1 MIREVLTYT
10 NKKLKQK
17 SKAVVDFDQH
27 LHDLLDDM
35 YLTMLD
41 KSGIGL
47 AAIQVGVALNVVVL
61 ELRDED
67 DVVLLP
73 KLEIVNPVVKSKS
86 GETKYKEGCLSVP
99 DFYEEVA
106 RSSEV
111 VIDYQ
116 DRNGN
121 ACTLEADGLL
131 AIAIQHEMDHLDGRL
146 FFERLSILKRKKFE
160 KEYIPPVKQKGDKT
174 KIRDA

>member
-1 MIREVLTYT
+1 MIREVLIYP

-17 SKAVVDFDQH
+17 SKAVIDFDHQ
-27 LHDLLDDM
+27 LHALLDDM
-35 YLTMLD
+35 YLIMLD
-41 KSGIGL
+41 KNGIGL
-47 AAIQVGVALNVVVL
+47 AAIQVGIALNIVVL

-67 DVVLLP
+67 DVILLP
-73 KLEIVNPVVKSKS
+73 KMEIINPVIKFRS

-99 DFYEEVA
+99 DFYEEVS

-111 VIDYQ
+111 VIDYK
-116 DRNGN
+116 DRDGN
-121 ACTLEADGLL
+121 SHTLEANGLL